1 MPCLA
6 TSRQGI
12 FWFMKDK
19 NYFPKRKGER
29 KMKLIYDVEDKPKLK
44 SNLVFAFQQL
54 LSIIAATL
62 LVPIL
67 VNAAAGEEVLNQA
80 AALFG
85 AGAGTLTY
93 IAFTRKKSPVY
104 LGSSFAFISP
114 LIGACAFGYFGIFLG
129 AVFAGLVYVII
140 ATVIKFVGTK
150 WVDKLLPPVIIGP
163 TVALIG
169 LSLCGSAIA
178 NVNGSNAGGYN
189 LIHILCGLIA
199 FGATVLASVKG
210 GMTAKLIPFI
220 IGVGTGYVAAALFTI
235 IGNLTQT
242 AYLQVIDF
250 SPLVNNFK
258 EITLDSFIRVPD
270 FLAIGMWKEGLSK
283 LNGWQ
288 GVSQIALLFAPVA
301 FVVLAEH
308 IADHKNL
315 SSVIER
321 DLIKEPGLTRTLL
334 GDGVGSFVGAVFG
347 GCPNTTYGESVG
359 CVAITRNASVS
370 TIIIAAIYS
379 MVLSFFTPFVEFVN
393 TIPACVI
400 GGICIALYGFIAVSG
415 LKMVQKV
422 DLNESKNLFVVSSIL
437 VTGIGGLT
445 LNFGAVQITSIATAL
460 IIGILTNLIV
470 KDKAEAPA
478 VEEVAEEVVETVEEV
493 IEEVEETTEEA

>member
-1 MPCLA
+1 M
-6 TSRQGI
+6 
-12 FWFMKDK
+12 
-19 NYFPKRKGER
+19 N
-29 KMKLIYDVEDKPKLK
+29 LIYNVEDKPKLK
-44 SNLVFAFQQL
+44 ANLVFAFQQL

-62 LVPIL
+62 LVPVL
-67 VNAAAGEEVLNQA
+67 VNGAAGKEILDQA

-114 LIGACAFGYFGIFLG
+114 LIGACAFGYLGIFMG
-129 AVFAGLVYVII
+129 ALFAGLVYVIL
-140 ATVIKFVGTK
+140 ATIIKFVGTK

-169 LSLCGSAIA
+169 LSLCGSAIN
-178 NVNGSNAGGYN
+178 NVTGASAGTYN

-210 GMTAKLIPFI
+210 KKTAKLIPFI
-220 IGVGTGYVAAALFTI
+220 IGVGTGYVAASFFTL
-235 IGNLTQT
+235 IGNLTGN
-242 AYLQVIDF
+242 AYLQVINFAPIVD
-250 SPLVNNFK
+250 NFK
-258 EITLDSFIRVPD
+258 NLTVESFIRVPN
-270 FLAIGMWKEGLSK
+270 FLAVSLFKEGFSVLTD
-283 LNGWQ
+283 WQ
-288 GVSQIALLFAPVA
+288 AISQIALLFVPVA
-301 FVVLAEH
+301 FVVFAEH

-315 SSVIER
+315 SSVIGR
-321 DLIKEPGLTRTLL
+321 DLIKEPGLSRTLL
-334 GDGVGSFVGAVFG
+334 GDGVGSIVGSIFG

-379 MVLSFFTPFVEFVN
+379 MALSFFTPFVVFVN
-393 TIPACVI
+393 TIPSCVI

-415 LKMVQKV
+415 LKMVQQV

-445 LNFGAVQITSIATAL
+445 LNFGGIQITSIATAL
-460 IIGILTNLIV
+460 ILGILTNLLVREKQAPQVTVEIV
-470 KDKAEAPA
+470 EAA
-478 VEEVAEEVVETVEEV
+478 AEEVIENAVVTEEIAEETDEEVVEE
-493 IEEVEETTEEA
+493 ITEEA